1 MPKKKVL
8 MAVLALIFAV
18 MQILPAFANELED
31 KQAEYDDVQQKMQ
44 QMEIAKERARREAEA
59 ASDRMEE
66 IVAELNRLQA
76 EIKEIEAKRDKL
88 QPLIDE
94 NQEVLAEK
102 KAKME
107 GRMKIYRQ
115 RLRDIYINGQ
125 INYLDVLLGAK
136 DFSDFSSRMYL
147 LKKIIA
153 NDVSLLADLKMKKAE
168 LEAAQEVLA
177 SNMARVKTVHS
188 EVSSKQQLVAQKT
201 MERESAYNDAVSEQS
216 RLDEEYNELMETSQ
230 RIADMIRNLES
241 GGTIS
246 SASRGSGAFVWPI
259 YGEITS
265 PFGWRT
271 HPIFGTQK
279 FHSGLD
285 IAADYGDPVVAANS
299 GTVIYADWM
308 GGYGNAVMIDHGGGL
323 VTLYGHNSSLAVYN
337 GQQVSK
343 GQTIAYAG
351 STGYSTGPHCH
362 FEVRIHGEVT
372 DPMNYLP

>member
-115 RLRDIYINGQ
+115 RLRDIYKNPPPAQDRRRCEGEKMRWFPEPV
-125 INYLDVLLGAK
+125 NRLKYPRGRRPAWNSSSAK
-136 DFSDFSSRMYL
+136 APRGKFEGDWFPPKSSR
-147 LKKIIA
+147 
-153 NDVSLLADLKMKKAE
+153 
-168 LEAAQEVLA
+168 
-177 SNMARVKTVHS
+177 RHS
-188 EVSSKQQLVAQKT
+188 
-201 MERESAYNDAVSEQS
+201 RWW
-216 RLDEEYNELMETSQ
+216 
-230 RIADMIRNLES
+230 
-241 GGTIS
+241 G
-246 SASRGSGAFVWPI
+246 W
-259 YGEITS
+259 
-265 PFGWRT
+265 FG
-271 HPIFGTQK
+271 
-279 FHSGLD
+279 
-285 IAADYGDPVVAANS
+285 
-299 GTVIYADWM
+299 
-308 GGYGNAVMIDHGGGL
+308 
-323 VTLYGHNSSLAVYN
+323 
-337 GQQVSK
+337 
-343 GQTIAYAG
+343 
-351 STGYSTGPHCH
+351 
-362 FEVRIHGEVT
+362 
-372 DPMNYLP
+372 

>member
-94 NQEVLAEK
+94 NQEVLTEK

-136 DFSDFSSRMYL
+136 DFSDFSSSMFL
-147 LKKIIA
+147 LQKIISRDLA
-153 NDVSLLADLKMKKAE
+153 MMDTIMKETAEIEARQKELDAQMADIEKMRSDLDEKQQKAEASKEERAQLLYRAEEESRQADEDYDRLLAISENIASMLRS
-168 LEAAQEVLA
+168 LE
-177 SNMARVKTVHS
+177 R
-188 EVSSKQQLVAQKT
+188 SSSMPT
-201 MERESAYNDAVSEQS
+201 G
-216 RLDEEYNELMETSQ
+216 
-230 RIADMIRNLES
+230 
-241 GGTIS
+241 GGTGKFI
-246 SASRGSGAFVWPI
+246 WPGT
-259 YGEITS
+259 GEITS
-265 PFGWRT
+265 SYGWRT
-271 HPIFGTQK
+271 HPVFGTTRY
-279 FHSGLD
+279 HSGMD
-285 IAADYGDPVVAANS
+285 IACYYGTPIVAADS
-299 GTVIYADWM
+299 GTVIYSGWM
-308 GGYGNAVMIDHGGGL
+308 GGYGYAVMIDHGGGL
-323 VTLYGHNSSLAVYN
+323 VSLYGHNQELAVSE
-337 GQQVSK
+337 GQYVNK
-343 GQTIAYAG
+343 GQVISYAG
-351 STGYSTGPHCH
+351 STGWSSGPHCH
-362 FEVRIHGEVT
+362 FVVRIHGEVT
-372 DPMNYLP
+372 EPLDYLP

>member
-94 NQEVLAEK
+94 NQEVLTEK

-136 DFSDFSSRMYL
+136 DFSDFSSRMFL
-147 LKKIIA
+147 LQKIISRDLA
-153 NDVSLLADLKMKKAE
+153 MMDTIMKETAEIEARQKELDAQMADIEKMRSDLDEKQQKAEASKEERAQLLYRAEEESRQADEDYDRLLAISENIASMLRS
-168 LEAAQEVLA
+168 LE
-177 SNMARVKTVHS
+177 R
-188 EVSSKQQLVAQKT
+188 SSSMPT
-201 MERESAYNDAVSEQS
+201 G
-216 RLDEEYNELMETSQ
+216 
-230 RIADMIRNLES
+230 
-241 GGTIS
+241 GGTGKFI
-246 SASRGSGAFVWPI
+246 WPVT
-259 YGEITS
+259 GEITS
-265 PFGWRT
+265 YYGWRT
-271 HPIFGTQK
+271 HPVFGTTRY
-279 FHSGLD
+279 HSGMD
-285 IAADYGDPVVAANS
+285 IACDYGTPIVAADS
-299 GTVIYADWM
+299 GTVIYSGWM
-308 GGYGNAVMIDHGGGL
+308 GGYGYAVMIDHGGGL
-323 VTLYGHNSSLAVYN
+323 VSLYGHNQELAVSE
-337 GQQVSK
+337 GQYVN
-343 GQTIAYAG
+343 
-351 STGYSTGPHCH
+351 
-362 FEVRIHGEVT
+362 
-372 DPMNYLP
+372 DPLQDV

>member
-136 DFSDFSSRMYL
+136 DFSDFSSRMFL
-147 LKKIIA
+147 LQKII
-153 NDVSLLADLKMKKAE
+153 S
-168 LEAAQEVLA
+168 
-177 SNMARVKTVHS
+177 R
-188 EVSSKQQLVAQKT
+188 
-201 MERESAYNDAVSEQS
+201 YN
-216 RLDEEYNELMETSQ
+216 RCTIITGNIHTG
-230 RIADMIRNLES
+230 MISCCAKYRMCTP
-241 GGTIS
+241 TIIRS
-246 SASRGSGAFVWPI
+246 YLTCYWPDKL
-259 YGEITS
+259 T
-265 PFGWRT
+265 
-271 HPIFGTQK
+271 
-279 FHSGLD
+279 
-285 IAADYGDPVVAANS
+285 
-299 GTVIYADWM
+299 
-308 GGYGNAVMIDHGGGL
+308 
-323 VTLYGHNSSLAVYN
+323 
-337 GQQVSK
+337 
-343 GQTIAYAG
+343 G
-351 STGYSTGPHCH
+351 STARRHRRTTFQASQHTRNILRNGK
-362 FEVRIHGEVT
+362 
-372 DPMNYLP
+372 

>member
-1 MPKKKVL
+1 MVFGALIANFVINGTYAALLSRIYATLAFLPMVPAYPMLTYVDISIILAGTAIGATQEVIFPCASFKSLTAEADYAKKKVL

-18 MQILPAFANELED
+18 MQIAGFANELED

-136 DFSDFSSRMYL
+136 DFSDFSSRMFL
-147 LKKIIA
+147 LQKL
-153 NDVSLLADLKMKKAE
+153 S
-168 LEAAQEVLA
+168 AAIWQ
-177 SNMARVKTVHS
+177 
-188 EVSSKQQLVAQKT
+188 
-201 MERESAYNDAVSEQS
+201 
-216 RLDEEYNELMETSQ
+216 
-230 RIADMIRNLES
+230 
-241 GGTIS
+241 
-246 SASRGSGAFVWPI
+246 
-259 YGEITS
+259 
-265 PFGWRT
+265 
-271 HPIFGTQK
+271 
-279 FHSGLD
+279 
-285 IAADYGDPVVAANS
+285 
-299 GTVIYADWM
+299 
-308 GGYGNAVMIDHGGGL
+308 
-323 VTLYGHNSSLAVYN
+323 
-337 GQQVSK
+337 
-343 GQTIAYAG
+343 
-351 STGYSTGPHCH
+351 
-362 FEVRIHGEVT
+362 
-372 DPMNYLP
+372 

>member
-136 DFSDFSSRMYL
+136 DFSDFSSRMFL
-147 LKKIIA
+147 LQKII
-153 NDVSLLADLKMKKAE
+153 NILSIVT
-168 LEAAQEVLA
+168 Q
-177 SNMARVKTVHS
+177 
-188 EVSSKQQLVAQKT
+188 
-201 MERESAYNDAVSEQS
+201 
-216 RLDEEYNELMETSQ
+216 
-230 RIADMIRNLES
+230 NLN
-241 GGTIS
+241 IS
-246 SASRGSGAFVWPI
+246 SHFYLNTTNTPQKCIHLRRTTSHGIRAFGENSHYHGRRGRIRQRDCGRIGA
-259 YGEITS
+259 GRRQS
-265 PFGWRT
+265 
-271 HPIFGTQK
+271 
-279 FHSGLD
+279 
-285 IAADYGDPVVAANS
+285 DYRR
-299 GTVIYADWM
+299 
-308 GGYGNAVMIDHGGGL
+308 
-323 VTLYGHNSSLAVYN
+323 
-337 GQQVSK
+337 
-343 GQTIAYAG
+343 
-351 STGYSTGPHCH
+351 HC
-362 FEVRIHGEVT
+362 
-372 DPMNYLP
+372 D